1 MMIPHPTLLTPVQ
14 LYIYIYILVSRL
26 RGHDALKLLDS
37 KYTLLFARSHN
48 LHVLLLEY
56 IQLGYSFEQSQSVIE
71 RDLSGDEFVTAL
83 RNNHLALSN
92 DPVLKSFSI
101 IDSH

>member
-1 MMIPHPTLLTPVQ
+1 MVPLGFVD
-14 LYIYIYILVSRL
+14 
-26 RGHDALKLLDS
+26 G
-37 KYTLLFARSHN
+37 LLFARSHN